1 MNNLNTD
8 ELNIVFNKNDMIIK
22 KNNNKYQIEIS
33 LENKNIFIKN
43 IINLHLIELFFV
55 LNDNLFDSHKIII
68 HDENNAT
75 VYCVI
80 KHFYKDLGVTQKY
93 LCLHITKATNQE
105 DILFTIENAENVDK
119 FNVPIEAELI
129 HFQNYNIN
137 CAFFSP
143 HKANIIGKI
152 DIIHTSPLPD
162 FVEKFSFN
170 IISKIFLTIKQ
181 FIENYR

>member
-1 MNNLNTD
+1 MNTN
-8 ELNIVFNKNDMIIK
+8 ELNIVFNKNGMIIK
-22 KNNNKYQIEIS
+22 KNDNKYQIEIS
-33 LENKNIFIKN
+33 LENINIFIKN

-55 LNDNLFDSHKIII
+55 LNDKLFDSHKIII

-93 LCLHITKATNQE
+93 LCLNITKLIKDE
-105 DILFTIENAENVDK
+105 DILFTVENAENIEN
-119 FNVPIEAELI
+119 FNPPFGGEII
-129 HFQNYNIN
+129 HFQNYIVN
-137 CAFFSP
+137 CRFLSP
-143 HKANIIGKI
+143 HQVNIIGKI
-152 DIIHTSPLPD
+152 DIIHSSPLPD
-162 FVEKFSFN
+162 FVEKFSFT